1 MRILV
6 VSRGIPVENN
16 PLSGIFEWDQA
27 KALRDLGHEVIYAVL
42 DMRSIRRKRHL
53 GYSFERR
60 EGIDVYRYAI
70 PLGRVGRPLMNAGSW
85 FAFRIILKKIL
96 EKYDDIDVMHGHFGR
111 VVGYALYKA
120 NKKFGIPYIITEH
133 DSLLAKGCE
142 SRYTAKI
149 LKKIYDG
156 AACRIAV
163 SKSFAEV
170 LGKKYKNDFIYI
182 PNIADFSAFSDVEK
196 VEHNQFT
203 FVSVGN
209 LIERKAMD
217 ITIRAFAE
225 LCKTKEDVKLII
237 AGDGPQ
243 RDALGKLVED
253 LHLTK
258 RIEFAG
264 KLDRHAIK
272 EVFAKSDCFVLMS
285 RSETFGVV
293 YIEAMASGL
302 PVIATRCGGPES
314 FVNENN
320 GILVDV
326 DSIDQLVEAMKKM
339 MKTKYAA
346 KELRQFCVDNFAPE
360 VVAEQIISVI
370 KSSISNFK

>member
-1 MRILV
+1 
-6 VSRGIPVENN
+6 
-16 PLSGIFEWDQA
+16 
-27 KALRDLGHEVIYAVL
+27 
-42 DMRSIRRKRHL
+42 
-53 GYSFERR
+53 
-60 EGIDVYRYAI
+60 
-70 PLGRVGRPLMNAGSW
+70 
-85 FAFRIILKKIL
+85 
-96 EKYDDIDVMHGHFGR
+96 
-111 VVGYALYKA
+111 
-120 NKKFGIPYIITEH
+120 
-133 DSLLAKGCE
+133 
-142 SRYTAKI
+142 
-149 LKKIYDG
+149 
-156 AACRIAV
+156 
-163 SKSFAEV
+163 
-170 LGKKYKNDFIYI
+170 
-182 PNIADFSAFSDVEK
+182 
-196 VEHNQFT
+196 
-203 FVSVGN
+203 
-209 LIERKAMD
+209 MD

-339 MKTKYAA
+339 MKTKYDA
-346 KELRQFCVDNFAPE
+346 KELRQFCLDNFAPE
-360 VVAEQIISVI
+360 VIAKRIARLIE
-370 KSSISNFK
+370 K

>member
-1 MRILV
+1 M
-6 VSRGIPVENN
+6 
-16 PLSGIFEWDQA
+16 
-27 KALRDLGHEVIYAVL
+27 
-42 DMRSIRRKRHL
+42 
-53 GYSFERR
+53 
-60 EGIDVYRYAI
+60 
-70 PLGRVGRPLMNAGSW
+70 
-85 FAFRIILKKIL
+85 
-96 EKYDDIDVMHGHFGR
+96 
-111 VVGYALYKA
+111 
-120 NKKFGIPYIITEH
+120 
-133 DSLLAKGCE
+133 
-142 SRYTAKI
+142 
-149 LKKIYDG
+149 
-156 AACRIAV
+156 
-163 SKSFAEV
+163 
-170 LGKKYKNDFIYI
+170 GKKYKNDFIYI

-314 FVNENN
+314 FVNAEN
-320 GILVDV
+320 GFLIDV
-326 DSIDQLVEAMKKM
+326 DNIEQAAAAMAKIMLKK
-339 MKTKYAA
+339 YDGN
-346 KELRQFCVDNFAPE
+346 ELRQYCLDNFAPD
-360 VVAEQIISVI
+360 VVASKIVLLMKKNGIG
-370 KSSISNFK
+370 N

>member
-1 MRILV
+1 MRILI
-6 VSRGIPVENN
+6 VSRGIPAENN

-27 KALRDLGHEVIYAVL
+27 KALRDIGHEVVYAVL
-42 DMRSIRRKRHL
+42 DMRSIRRKRPL

-70 PLGRVGRPLMNAGSW
+70 PLGRVGSPLLNAGTW
-85 FAFRIILKKIL
+85 FAFRIILKEIL
-96 EKYDDIDVMHGHFGR
+96 KRYGNIDVMHGHFGR

-120 NKKFGIPYIITEH
+120 KKNFGIPYIITEH
-133 DSLLAKGCE
+133 DSILAKGRE
-142 SRYTAKI
+142 SKYTANV

-163 SKSFAEV
+163 SKSFAEI
-170 LGKKYKNDFIYI
+170 LGKKYKNNFEYI
-182 PNIADFSAFSDVEK
+182 PNIADFSAFGDVEK
-196 VEHNQFT
+196 VDHGQFT

-217 ITIRAFAE
+217 VTIKGFAE
-225 LCKTKEDVKLII
+225 LCKTNDDVKLILV
-237 AGDGPQ
+237 GDGPQ
-243 RDALGKLVED
+243 KDALKKLVDE
-253 LHLTK
+253 LHLTG
-258 RIEFAG
+258 RVEFAG
-264 KLDRHAIK
+264 RLDRHAIK

-293 YIEAMASGL
+293 YIEAMACGL

-326 DSIDQLVEAMKKM
+326 DSIDQLVEAMGKM
-339 MKTKYAA
+339 MKTKYDA
-346 KELRQFCVDNFAPE
+346 KELRQFCADNFAPE
-360 VVAEQIISVI
+360 VVANQITILME
-370 KSSISNFK
+370 KYGTNA